1 MLSKIQSMNSI
12 IKHILP
18 FILLIGTHNAFAY
31 QFGEIMSKM
40 NPMHL
45 TPDIYP
51 SFKGGDQAL
60 LKYIGK
66 NNQAP
71 LSAEGKKIKG
81 KAVVKFII
89 EEDGYVKEAEIYRSS
104 QKAEVDSAAIEFV
117 KNMPQW
123 IPGIEDARP
132 VRCLYILPLH
142 LK

>member
-1 MLSKIQSMNSI
+1 M
-12 IKHILP
+12 KHIRFTIFL
-18 FILLIGTHNAFAY
+18 FSLLVTPSAFAY
-31 QFGEIMSKM
+31 QFGEIIAKM
-40 NPMHL
+40 NPVHL

-66 NNQAP
+66 NLQAP

-81 KAVVKFII
+81 KVAVKFII
-89 EEDGYVKEAEIYRSS
+89 ENDGYVREAEIYRSS

-123 IPGIEDARP
+123 RPGIEDARP